1 MTIDDQ
7 IRDEKLQY
15 DVNRGDAKILALP
28 SGIINKYENPPG
40 EEIWNSNQKQIK
52 EQAEFTASLLG
63 IAFEKQTKKIE
74 DQGKKQIDALNTLK
88 PKEL

>member
-28 SGIINKYENPPG
+28 SGIINKYENLPG
-40 EEIWNSNQKQIK
+40 EEILNSNQKKK

-74 DQGKKQIDALNTLK
+74 DQVKKQIDALNTLK